1 MKNKLKRSIISAIIA
16 IVAVLTFAFSFNYN
30 VKDREVLVFQFGKL
44 VNVHSD
50 EGVYFKIP
58 YIQTVK
64 SIFVGERIYDIPRT
78 NVTTSDKKTMI
89 CDAYATSKITDI
101 KKYYS
106 KLSSVEAAQDRLNA
120 AVYSSIKNVISSTS
134 QDEVISG
141 KDGSLG
147 ANILKK
153 TNLDSYGISVTN
165 IEIKVLDLPDDN
177 KESVYKRMISERQAI
192 AAKYTAD
199 GEKTANTIKS
209 ETDANVRTIK
219 SNAEAEAADVI
230 ANGETQYYQILA
242 DAYSKSEDKTEFYK
256 YWSGLEALKDTLKN
270 DGTYVIDKS
279 SPLYEVL
286 INK

>member
-1 MKNKLKRSIISAIIA
+1 MTNKLKRSIISTIIA
-16 IVAVLTFAFSFNYN
+16 ILVVLTFAFSFNYN

-89 CDAYATSKITDI
+89 CDAYATWKITDI

-270 DGTYVIDKS
+270 GGTYVIDKS